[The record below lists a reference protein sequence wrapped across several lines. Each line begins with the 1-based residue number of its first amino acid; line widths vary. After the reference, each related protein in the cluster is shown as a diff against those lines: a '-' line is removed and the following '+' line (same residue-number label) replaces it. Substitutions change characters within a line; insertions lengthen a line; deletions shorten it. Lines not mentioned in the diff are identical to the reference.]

1 VLPGGDST
9 VSAVRTR
16 LCDLLA
22 IEHPILNAPMGMVAG
37 APLAAAVSGSG
48 GLGLIGG
55 AFRDPDG
62 LRAEIRA
69 ARALSERRVGVG
81 FISHLEETHELARAA
96 LDEGITV
103 VAHSFADPTPFV
115 APAHDQGALVLCQVR
130 TVGEAE
136 RAAVAGVDVIVAQG
150 TEAGGHT
157 GRVSTL
163 PLVPAVV
170 DAVAPLPVVA
180 AGGIG
185 DARGIAAALV
195 LGADGVWLGTRF
207 EATPEA
213 AVGGSFRERLV
224 AASTDD
230 TVLTETFD
238 LAIKMDWPAGIA
250 MRALRNRFTDEW
262 HGREDE
268 VRAWSQERSDEYRTY
283 GFFSPDQGVMPAGE
297 SVGVV
302 TTVEPAGDIVRR
314 LAAEAEAILRDR
326 PADLLG

>member
-1 VLPGGDST
+1 M
-9 VSAVRTR
+9 RTR
-16 LCDLLA
+16 LCDLLG

-37 APLAAAVSGSG
+37 ARLAAAVSAGG

-55 AFRDPDG
+55 AFREPDG

-69 ARALSERRVGVG
+69 AGELTDRRVGVG
-81 FISHLEETHELARAA
+81 FITHLAETGELAAAA
-96 LDEGITV
+96 LAAGVGVI
-103 VAHSFADPTPFV
+103 AHSFADPTPFV
-115 APAHDQGALVLCQVR
+115 APAHDTGALVLCQVR
-130 TVGEAE
+130 TVAEAE
-136 RAAVAGVDVIVAQG
+136 HAAAAGVDVVVAQG

-213 AVGGSFRERLV
+213 AVNQAFRERIV
-224 AASTDD
+224 AAGTDD

-238 LAIKMDWPAGIA
+238 LAIRAPWPEGIA

-268 VRAWSQERSDEYRTY
+268 VRAWPEDRADDYRTRDYLFSADY
-283 GFFSPDQGVMPAGE
+283 GVTPAGE

-302 TTVEPAGDIVRR
+302 GGVEPAADLVRR
-314 LAAEAEAILRDR
+314 LAAETAALLRDR
-326 PADLLG
+326 PRSLLS

>member
-1 VLPGGDST
+1 LRPHGRDHTSGPQPGSSPSSSPSV
-9 VSAVRTR
+9 VSRR
-16 LCDLLA
+16 
-22 IEHPILNAPMGMVAG
+22 
-37 APLAAAVSGSG
+37 
-48 GLGLIGG
+48 
-55 AFRDPDG
+55 
-62 LRAEIRA
+62 RA
-69 ARALSERRVGVG
+69 ARAAKIGTSVG
-81 FISHLEETHELARAA
+81 FISHLAETHELSLAA

-115 APAHDQGALVLCQVR
+115 GPAHDHGALVLCQVR
-130 TVGEAE
+130 TVAEAE
-136 RAAVAGVDVIVAQG
+136 RAAAAGVDVIVAQG

-157 GRVSTL
+157 GRISTL

-180 AGGIG
+180 AGGIA
-185 DARGIAAALV
+185 DARGIAAVLV

-213 AVGGSFRERLV
+213 AVGHSFRERLI
-224 AASTDD
+224 AATTDD

-238 LAIKMDWPAGIA
+238 LAIRRDWPDGIA

-283 GFFSPDQGVMPAGE
+283 GFFSAEKGVMPAGE

-314 LAAEAEAILRDR
+314 LAAEVDAILRDR

>member
-1 VLPGGDST
+1 M
-9 VSAVRTR
+9 RTR

-37 APLAAAVSGSG
+37 ARLAAAVSGSG

-62 LRAEIRA
+62 LWAEIQA
-69 ARALSERRVGVG
+69 ARELSDRHVGVG
-81 FISHLEETHELARAA
+81 FISHRAETHELALVA
-96 LDEGITV
+96 LDEGVTVIT
-103 VAHSFADPTPFV
+103 HSFADPTPFV
-115 APAHDQGALVLCQVR
+115 GPAHDHGALVLCQVR
-130 TVGEAE
+130 TVAEAE
-136 RAAVAGVDVIVAQG
+136 RAATAGADVIVAQG

-180 AGGIG
+180 AGGIA
-185 DARGIAAALV
+185 DARGVAAALV

-213 AVGGSFRERLV
+213 AVGHSFRERLV
-224 AASTDD
+224 AATTDD

-238 LAIKMDWPAGIA
+238 LAIKADWPEGIA

-283 GFFSPDQGVMPAGE
+283 GFFSAAEGVMPAGE

-314 LAAEAEAILRDR
+314 LAAEVDAILRDR
-326 PADLLG
+326 PAHLLG

>member
-1 VLPGGDST
+1 M
-9 VSAVRTR
+9 RTR

-22 IEHPILNAPMGMVAG
+22 IDHPILNAPMGMVAG
-37 APLAAAVSGSG
+37 AGLAAAVSAGG

-62 LRAEIRA
+62 VRAELRAAKDLTDRP
-69 ARALSERRVGVG
+69 VGIG
-81 FISHLEETHELARAA
+81 FISHLDETADLAAAA
-96 LDEGITV
+96 LAEGVRVI
-103 VAHSFADPTPFV
+103 AHSFADPTPFV
-115 APAHDQGALVLCQVR
+115 APAHDAGALVLCQVR
-130 TVGEAE
+130 TVAEAE
-136 RAAVAGVDVIVAQG
+136 RAAAAGVDVIVAQG

-163 PLVPAVV
+163 PLVPAVI

-195 LGADGVWLGTRF
+195 LGAEGVWLGTRF

-213 AVGGSFRERLV
+213 LVSRDFRQRIV
-224 AASTDD
+224 AAGTDD

-238 LAIKMDWPAGIA
+238 LAIRMPWPDGIA
-250 MRALRNRFTDEW
+250 IRALRNRFTDEW
-262 HGREDE
+262 HGREDA
-268 VRAWSQERSDEYRTY
+268 VRAWPPERADEYRSGDYLFSRDY
-283 GFFSPDQGVMPAGE
+283 GATPAGE

-302 TTVEPAGDIVRR
+302 RGVEPAADLVRR
-314 LAAEAEAILRDR
+314 LAAETTAILRER
-326 PADLLG
+326 AGLLLG

>member
-1 VLPGGDST
+1 M
-9 VSAVRTR
+9 RTR
-16 LCDLLA
+16 LCDLLG
-22 IEHPILNAPMGMVAG
+22 IEHPILNAPMAFVAG
-37 APLAAAVSGSG
+37 AALAAAVSDGG

-55 AFRDPDG
+55 GFRDPEG
-62 LRAEIRA
+62 LRSEIRA
-69 ARALSERRVGVG
+69 ARGRTGRRVGVG
-81 FISHLEETHELARAA
+81 FISHHAEAADLAAAA
-96 LDEGITV
+96 LAEGVEVI
-103 VAHSFADPTPFV
+103 AHSFADRTPFV
-115 APAHDQGALVLCQVR
+115 PAAHDAGALVLCQVR

-136 RAAVAGVDVIVAQG
+136 RAAGAGVDVIVAQG

-163 PLVPAVV
+163 PLVPAVI

-213 AVGGSFRERLV
+213 AVPPSFRDRVV
-224 AASTDD
+224 AAGTDD
-230 TVLTETFD
+230 TVLTEAFD
-238 LAIKMDWPAGIA
+238 LALKASWPDGIA

-268 VRAWSQERSDEYRTY
+268 VRAWSEERSVEYGAGDFFASADY
-283 GFFSPDQGVMPAGE
+283 GVTPAGE

-302 TTVEPAGDIVRR
+302 AAVEPAADLVRR
-314 LAAEAEAILRDR
+314 LAAEAEAILRD
-326 PADLLG
+326 PLGGRGEGD